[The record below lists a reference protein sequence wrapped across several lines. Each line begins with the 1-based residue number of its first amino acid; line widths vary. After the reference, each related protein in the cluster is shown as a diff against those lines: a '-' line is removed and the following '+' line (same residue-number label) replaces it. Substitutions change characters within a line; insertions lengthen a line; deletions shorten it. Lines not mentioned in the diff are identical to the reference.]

1 MSISERTD
9 LDRAPISEV
18 DPELWA
24 AMLGERRRQ
33 HDKIELIA
41 SENYVSAAVMEA
53 QGSWLTNKYAEGLPG
68 KRYYGGCEFVDVA
81 ETLAQERALALF
93 PGAEHVNVQPHS
105 GAQANMAA
113 YFSVLEPGDSILGM
127 KLDQGGHLTHGMK
140 LNFSGKLYEVHA
152 YGVRQDTERID
163 YDALEA
169 QASDVRPK
177 LIVAGASAYPRI
189 IDFER
194 MAAIAHGVGALLFVD
209 MAHIAGLVAAG
220 VHPSPFPHA
229 DIVTTTTHKTL
240 RGPRGGLIFSRL
252 ELPASVDPARYPTVK
267 GSLAATVDKTVFPG
281 VQGGPLMHVIAGKAV
296 AFQLALG
303 ETFRRDQRRTVE
315 NAATLAATLSD
326 RGIRLVSGGTD
337 NHLMLADVTP
347 LGVTGKEAEHLL
359 DEIGITVNK
368 NQIPFDSQPAN
379 TSSGIRVGTPAVT
392 SRGMGPDEMREIGA
406 LIAEAIERRDD
417 AAELPRLAGRVG
429 AISARFPVPGMAV
442 ELVPT
447 GLPTA

>member
-1 MSISERTD
+1 MAITEQVRPGPTIAD
-9 LDRAPISEV
+9 I

-24 AMLGERRRQ
+24 AMEDERRRQ

-41 SENYVSAAVMEA
+41 SENYTAAAVMEA

-68 KRYYGGCEFVDVA
+68 RRYYGGCEFVDIA
-81 ETLAQERALALF
+81 ENLARDRALQLF
-93 PGAEHVNVQPHS
+93 AGAEHVNVQPHS

-113 YFSVLEPGDSILGM
+113 YFSVIAPGDRILGM

-140 LNFSGKLYEVHA
+140 LNFSGRLYEVHA
-152 YGVRQDTERID
+152 YGVREDTERID

-169 QASDVRPK
+169 QAAAVRPK
-177 LIVAGASAYPRI
+177 VIVAGASAYPRI
-189 IDFER
+189 FDFER

-240 RGPRGGLIFSRL
+240 RGPRGGLIFSRH
-252 ELPASVDPARYPTVK
+252 ELPPEVNPADFPNVK
-267 GSLAATVDKTVFPG
+267 GAPSASGALAATIDRTVFPG

-303 ETFRRDQRRTVE
+303 EEFRRDQQRTVD
-315 NAATLAATLSD
+315 NAARIAAVLAE
-326 RGIRLVSGGTD
+326 RGLRIVSGGTD
-337 NHLMLADVTP
+337 NHLMLVDVMSQ
-347 LGVTGKEAEHLL
+347 GVTGKDAEHFL

-368 NQIPFDSQPAN
+368 NQIPFDQQPPN

-392 SRGMGPDEMREIGA
+392 ARGMGETEMTEIA
-406 LIAEAIERRDD
+406 TLIADAIERHADPTAQ
-417 AAELPRLAGRVG
+417 AALAARVS
-429 AISARFPVPGMAV
+429 AITSRFPVPGLRRA
-442 ELVPT
+442 
-447 GLPTA
+447 

>member
-1 MSISERTD
+1 MGITEQVSLGGASI
-9 LDRAPISEV
+9 AEV
-18 DPELWA
+18 DPELWE
-24 AMLGERRRQ
+24 AMVGERRRQ

-41 SENYVSAAVMEA
+41 SENYTSAAVMEA

-81 ETLAQERALALF
+81 ENLARDRALRLF

-113 YFSVLEPGDSILGM
+113 YFSVIEPGERILGM

-140 LNFSGKLYEVHA
+140 LNFSGRLYEVHA
-152 YGVRQDTERID
+152 YGVRPDTERID

-169 QASDVRPK
+169 QANEVRPK

-240 RGPRGGLIFSRL
+240 RGPRGGMIFSRF
-252 ELPASVDPARYPTVK
+252 ELPPEIDSTSFPNVRGAPSASGA
-267 GSLAATVDKTVFPG
+267 LAATIDRTVFPG

-296 AFQLALG
+296 AFQEALG
-303 ETFRRDQRRTVE
+303 EVFRRDQQRTVD
-315 NAATLAATLSD
+315 NAATIAGVFAE
-326 RGIRLVSGGTD
+326 RGLRVVSGGTD
-337 NHLMLADVTP
+337 NHLMLVDVMSQ
-347 LGVTGKEAEHLL
+347 GVTGKEAEHLL
-359 DEIGITVNK
+359 DELGITVNK
-368 NQIPFDSQPAN
+368 NQIPFDQQPPN

-392 SRGMGPDEMREIGA
+392 SRGMGPAEMREIGA
-406 LIAEAIERRDD
+406 IIADAIEGHDD
-417 AAELPRLAGRVG
+417 PSTRAPLAERVT
-429 AISARFPVPGMAV
+429 AITDRFPVPG
-442 ELVPT
+442 LT
-447 GLPTA
+447 R

>member
-1 MSISERTD
+1 MGITGEVRVAD
-9 LDRAPISEV
+9 APIAEV
-18 DPELWA
+18 DPELWV
-24 AMLGERRRQ
+24 AMEGERRRQ

-41 SENYVSAAVMEA
+41 SENYTAAAVMEA

-81 ETLAQERALALF
+81 EELARERALRLF
-93 PGAEHVNVQPHS
+93 PGSEHVNVQPHS

-113 YFSVLEPGDSILGM
+113 YFSVLEPGDRILGM

-140 LNFSGKLYEVHA
+140 LNFSGRLYEVHA
-152 YGVRQDTERID
+152 YGVREDTERID

-169 QASDVRPK
+169 QANEIRPK

-189 IDFER
+189 FDFER

-229 DIVTTTTHKTL
+229 DLVTTTTHKTL
-240 RGPRGGLIFSRL
+240 RGPRGGLLFSRFD
-252 ELPASVDPARYPTVK
+252 LPSEVDASAFPNVK
-267 GSLAATVDKTVFPG
+267 AGPSGEHALAATVDRTVFPG

-303 ETFRRDQRRTVE
+303 DEFRRDQQRTVD
-315 NAATLAATLSD
+315 NAKTIAAVLSE
-326 RGIRLVSGGTD
+326 RGLRLVSGGTD
-337 NHLMLADVTP
+337 NHLMLVDVMSR
-347 LGVTGKEAEHLL
+347 GVTGKDAERFL

-368 NQIPFDSQPAN
+368 NQIPFDTQPPN

-392 SRGMGPDEMREIGA
+392 SRGMGEPEMREIA
-406 LIAEAIERRDD
+406 TLIADAIDQREEASAH
-417 AAELPRLAGRVG
+417 AALAARVA
-429 AISARFPVPGMAV
+429 AIAGRFPVPGLERPA
-442 ELVPT
+442 
-447 GLPTA
+447 